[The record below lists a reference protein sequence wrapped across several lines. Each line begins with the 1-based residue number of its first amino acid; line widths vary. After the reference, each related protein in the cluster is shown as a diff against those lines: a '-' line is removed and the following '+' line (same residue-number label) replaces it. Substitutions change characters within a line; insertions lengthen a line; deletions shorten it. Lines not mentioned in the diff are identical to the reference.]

1 MTRNAVFNRSSFFET
16 YLSFCRAKT
25 ERLIPKSSRIITSDD
40 VFDYL
45 LDVRNLNN
53 GIHEKREELFDDYIQ
68 NKFSDFKFRTM
79 DDYEQLKKTNLA
91 RRKSKSGYVK
101 VKLIDNDAIKSV
113 MKSASLPRL
122 I

>member
-1 MTRNAVFNRSSFFET
+1 LTRNAVFNRSSFFET

-79 DDYEQLKKTNLA
+79 DDYEQLKKQILREENQ
-91 RRKSKSGYVK
+91 SP
-101 VKLIDNDAIKSV
+101 D
-113 MKSASLPRL
+113 M
-122 I
+122 